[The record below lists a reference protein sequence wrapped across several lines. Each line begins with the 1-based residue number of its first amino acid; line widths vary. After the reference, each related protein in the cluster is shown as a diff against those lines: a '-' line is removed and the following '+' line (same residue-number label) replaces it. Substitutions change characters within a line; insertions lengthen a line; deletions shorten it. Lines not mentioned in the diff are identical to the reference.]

1 VTVRTV
7 GVEEEFLLVD
17 ADSGAPRAVAH
28 LALAR
33 DGDSELLTGE
43 LQREQ
48 VETATR
54 PCATLDELG
63 AELRRAR
70 ATAARAAAAAGSAL
84 AALGTSPVAVAPT
97 LSSNDRYQR
106 MARRFGLTA
115 AEELTCGCHVH
126 VAVDSDDE
134 GVGALDRI
142 RPWLAPL
149 LALTANSPYWQ
160 GHDSGYAS
168 YRSQVWSR
176 WPSAGPYVAFGSA
189 AGYHDTVRAMV
200 DTDTVLDRGMI
211 YFDARLSAQHPTLE
225 VRVADVCL
233 DVDDAV
239 LLAALARALVE
250 TGVRAWRAD
259 VPPDP
264 VRLEL
269 LRLAAW
275 RASRSGV
282 DGPLLDPGSWR
293 PAPTAEVVER
303 LVGHVTP
310 ALEDAGD
317 LATVREL
324 LPAVLGRGTG
334 ARAQREAAQGA
345 TARQADAGARAA
357 VALAVRRTTG

>member
-17 ADSGAPRAVAH
+17 PDSGTPRAVSH
-28 LALAR
+28 LALAHGE
-33 DGDSELLTGE
+33 DTEQLTGE

-48 VETATR
+48 LETATR
-54 PCATLDELG
+54 PCVSLDELG
-63 AELRRAR
+63 SELRRAR
-70 ATAARAAAAAGSAL
+70 ATAARAAAKAGSAL
-84 AALGTSPVAVAPT
+84 AALGTSPLAVEPT
-97 LSSNDRYQR
+97 LSSADRYRR

-126 VAVDSDDE
+126 VAVASDDE

-176 WPSAGPYVAFGSA
+176 WPSAGPYAPFGSPA
-189 AGYHDTVRAMV
+189 AYHDTVSTMV

-225 VRVADVCL
+225 VRAADVCL

-239 LLAALARALVE
+239 LLAALTRALVE
-250 TGVRAWRAD
+250 TAVRAWRDD
-259 VPPDP
+259 VPADP
-264 VRLEL
+264 VRLEM

-275 RASRSGV
+275 RASHSAV
-282 DGPLLDPGSWR
+282 DGTLLDPGSWR
-293 PAPTAEVVER
+293 PAPAADVIDR

-310 ALEDAGD
+310 ALDDAGD

-324 LPAVLGRGTG
+324 LPAVLARGTG
-334 ARAQREAAQGA
+334 ARAQRTAAE
-345 TARQADAGARAA
+345 QAGDDPRAA

>member
-1 VTVRTV
+1 MTVPTV

-17 ADSGAPRAVAH
+17 PESGRPRAVSH
-28 LALAR
+28 LALAS
-33 DGDSELLTGE
+33 DAAPELAGE

-70 ATAARAAAAAGSAL
+70 AAAATAAMAAGAEL
-84 AALGTSPVAVAPT
+84 AALATSPLAVDPTIAP
-97 LSSNDRYQR
+97 SPRYQEMR
-106 MARRFGLTA
+106 RRFGLTA

-134 GVGALDRI
+134 GVAVLDRI

-149 LALTANSPYWQ
+149 LALTANSPFWQ
-160 GHDSGYAS
+160 GVDSGYAS
-168 YRSQVWSR
+168 YRSQVWQR
-176 WPSAGPYVAFGSA
+176 WPSAGAYAPFGSA
-189 AGYHDTVRAMV
+189 DAYHATVRAMV
-200 DTDTVLDRGMI
+200 DSATVLDPGMM
-211 YFDARLSAQHPTLE
+211 YFDARLSADHPTLE

-239 LLAALARALVE
+239 LLAALVRGLVG
-250 TGVRAWRAD
+250 TAVRDWRAGT
-259 VPPDP
+259 PADP

-275 RASRSGV
+275 RAARSGV
-282 DGPLLDPGSWR
+282 QGELLDPGSWR
-293 PAPTAEVVER
+293 PRPAEKVLDR
-303 LVGHVTP
+303 LVAHVTP

-317 LATVREL
+317 LGYVRAL
-324 LPAVLGRGTG
+324 LAEVLERGTG
-334 ARAQREAAQGA
+334 AQAQR
-345 TARQADAGARAA
+345 DAGDPRAA
-357 VALAVRRTTG
+357 VALAVRRTRG